1 MNVHK
6 NTYGRKYM
14 RNNDWKRKQ
23 VQLSRVEKENSDF
36 GFFLKR
42 GGFVFLNFFH
52 RTLFKL
58 ASFIP

>member
-1 MNVHK
+1 MSTK
-6 NTYGRKYM
+6 TLTERKYM

-36 GFFLKR
+36 GFFLKT
-42 GGFVFLNFFH
+42 GGFVFSNFFH
-52 RTLFKL
+52 KTIFKL